1 MFVRKDTKIEVT
13 IFDTSVM
20 NKENKQEVWDSITKA
35 RKECLNEIRNA
46 SFKNMPNLIFP
57 AFFDSSSMHS
67 EKYDMLGRALFYDV
81 MGEKVLYKDE
91 YFGKTKIINTHI
103 LNSFIYKTKKSKRKT
118 IYKISNDPSLHK
130 YNTEKVTTDQSTLS
144 LLEKYHKEVSVKYN
158 LKPSEDR
165 IRSYDSITE
174 SKKKIMPNFDN
185 FDNII
190 TVETVYSLSEI
201 LSVFKAYNYLL
212 TNTYSSD
219 ANFNQISSTDLVTLL
234 TKLYEK
240 YGVKDKKAYSDIS
253 ERTLYYRYLQHAKTE
268 LSSLINEDQELLMD
282 TKNIFIPVTFVWF
295 MDKFNPG
302 LFIDNDSIIR
312 ENHIVLNPQFFAGYN
327 SNWRPYKGQM
337 YQEDVNLTLPDEL
350 TTNHVLKTN
359 LTYIPKSLCNRI
371 LKSKLKTVL
380 NPILEK
386 YEVLNNVYNIP
397 KTILELDLMS
407 SFHFVD
413 DTLIKEKLKTL
424 PTDTHKV
431 ISISFDG
438 NINTSYYTRYF
449 KKYLT
454 YKFATFT
461 MPDRNAV
468 NVIDFFANIKLA
480 FVPIPQLDS
489 ILNELN
495 KRKEGLSQLLNTGEA
510 NVIPKE
516 LFQIEKAYILYLY
529 ILRKSGLRFNFNG
542 SKCIETDNLTEDYLY
557 RGNEGFNRDYFG
569 ELSDYTR
576 ILIIKK
582 LYDLIST
589 NPEDISDI
597 IESIIKSIKEAIKSS
612 IETVYMLDKV
622 GHILLKS
629 INSNTGVST
638 VSTVIKI
645 YLNKVYKIFN
655 IEDCITLQKEM
666 EISYVETISKFISAS
681 VMRLLLQKY
690 RKLLNILTLVLHI
703 IKANRSL
710 TATDWTRE
718 IELFLINQTRQAAVI
733 YEFQSFSMYGSDAED
748 RIYFN
753 ELVRK
758 NCLSKTPI
766 KTLNELV
773 SKILRSI
780 CEEYLSNKN
789 LL

>member
-20 NKENKQEVWDSITKA
+20 SKENKQEVWDSITKA
-35 RKECLNEIRNA
+35 KEECLKEIRDA
-46 SFKNMPNLIFP
+46 SFKNIPNLIFP
-57 AFFDSSSMHS
+57 AFFDSSSIN
-67 EKYDMLGRALFYDV
+67 YDKSSALSKALFYDI

-91 YFGKTKIINTHI
+91 YFGKTRIINTHI
-103 LNSFIYKTKKSKRKT
+103 LDSFIYKTKKSKRKT
-118 IYKISNDPSLHK
+118 AYKISNDPSLHK
-130 YNTEKVTTDQSTLS
+130 YNTEKVTADQSTLS

-158 LKPSEDR
+158 LKPSENR
-165 IRSYDSITE
+165 IRSFDSIAE
-174 SKKKIMPNFDN
+174 SKKKIMSN
-185 FDNII
+185 FDNIV

-201 LSVFKAYNYLL
+201 LNVFKAYNYLL
-212 TNTYSSD
+212 TSIYPSN

-234 TKLYEK
+234 TRLYGK

-253 ERTLYYRYLQHAKTE
+253 ERTLYYRYLQHVKTE
-268 LSSLINEDQELLMD
+268 LSSLMNEDQELLTD
-282 TKNIFIPVTFVWF
+282 TKNIFIPVTFIWF
-295 MDKFNPG
+295 IDKFNPG
-302 LFIDNDSIIR
+302 LFVDNDSIIR
-312 ENHIVLNPQFFAGYN
+312 ESHIVLNPQFFADY
-327 SNWRPYKGQM
+327 SPNWTPYRGQK

-380 NPILEK
+380 NPVLEK

-407 SFHFVD
+407 SFHFVN

-424 PTDTHKV
+424 PADTHKV

-454 YKFATFT
+454 YKFATT
-461 MPDRNAV
+461 IMPDRNNV
-468 NVIDFFANIKLA
+468 NLMDFFASIKLA
-480 FVPIPQLDS
+480 FVPVPQLDC
-489 ILNELN
+489 ILKELN
-495 KRKEGLSQLLNTGEA
+495 KREEGLFQLLNTGEA

-542 SKCIETDNLTEDYLY
+542 SKHIETDILTEDYLY
-557 RGNEGFNRDYFG
+557 KGNEGFNRDYFG

-576 ILIIKK
+576 MLIIKK

-589 NPEDISDI
+589 NPEDISSLV
-597 IESIIKSIKEAIKSS
+597 ESIIKSIKEAIKSG
-612 IETVYMLDKV
+612 IETVYMLDRV
-622 GHILLKS
+622 GNILLKS
-629 INSNTGVST
+629 INSNNGVNT
-638 VSTVIKI
+638 VNTVIKI
-645 YLNKVYKIFN
+645 HLNRIYKIFN
-655 IEDCITLQKEM
+655 IEDCITLQKEI

-681 VMRLLLQKY
+681 VIRLLLQKY
-690 RKLLNILTLVLHI
+690 RNLLNVLILILHT

-710 TATDWTRE
+710 TATDWIRE
-718 IELFLINQTRQAAVI
+718 IELFLTNQTRQAAVF
-733 YEFQSFSMYGSDAED
+733 YEFQSYIIYGSNTED
-748 RIYFN
+748 RVYFN

-758 NCLSKTPI
+758 NCSSKTPI